1 MRKYEAL
8 HITRAKA
15 RVVRRQRGAGRRAP
29 RSLARGPRAGR
40 RARARA
46 AAAARVPFALF
57 ICRLGG
63 PWGGPFMFIGN
74 PRRIALTMTLFTR
87 FTNSYNVTRHS
98 PRESRRRG
106 AQQCTQHAH
115 RSSYDSNTDR
125 RESKPPGPGGS
136 GEHRA
141 RVQND
146 SARADELSHVP
157 PPCSRRIINLHITPQ
172 NVRPAMPEVHPVLC
186 MHRAQPA

>member
-15 RVVRRQRGAGRRAP
+15 HVVRRQRGAGRRAP
-29 RSLARGPRAGR
+29 RSLARPRAGR
-40 RARARA
+40 PRPAPRVPFRPFIW
-46 AAAARVPFALF
+46 ARVPPGGAMGWALYET
-57 ICRLGG
+57 LV
-63 PWGGPFMFIGN
+63 
-74 PRRIALTMTLFTR
+74 LTMTLFTR